1 MSQKAELPSLTGH
14 RTKTRKRDE
23 KKVNDPSGFRDSV
36 IEGLARAGVGGV
48 DLEDLEVQVDLDAVY
63 KFLDTAGNKL
73 DYRRYGEVLLEILI
87 AGGLLAP
94 GGSIQQDGEK
104 GMVQTRACIF
114 QDAVDLER
122 VKAWDQVFIKLMRRY
137 KYLEKML
144 SEEMRKILVYLRG
157 FSQEHRARLAQV
169 TALWVASGLILPNT
183 LVVII
188 NEHQV
193 KDSVALDFMLEV
205 LSVVKTEK
213 GSSAVLTLLKRSGL
227 DLMLDQLFP
236 ANKRTPENIKNS
248 FISAGQPDIVTYL
261 AGLENA
267 GAKKDI
273 QRSLRI
279 SISDEKPT
287 KEIIMDLKES
297 VKKNGLLEQEAVA
310 MIWSAVMSACE
321 WNKKEDLVHEQALKH
336 LKNYISLFS
345 AFTSSAKS
353 EMVLC
358 NKIQEY
364 CYDNQNFLKCF
375 NKIVLLF
382 YKTEVL
388 SEEVILKW
396 YKDGHVPKGWT
407 VFMEQMKKFI
417 DWLEQAESGLKR
429 QAGGVPLSS
438 LMSCLSPHSTTHPW
452 LQEFGSWMP
461 AGTLYSLELLTDM
474 GCSDDTKVVGVLDAL
489 VKVCGEGGHS
499 DDLSRLLERLVKRL
513 LGRSNIHEKGILAL
527 AEVWHLARRG
537 FNVVDTEVLA
547 KILEFCVETFVAELE
562 ALVMET
568 MEVKVTQ
575 VLNPVSTTKPPPY
588 LENLLLVRT
597 ISRSQILF
605 AKSVEI
611 FATYLQTL
619 QWNSN
624 LVQFYQSFVSS
635 VISHAP
641 NPILLYPCNKQSLA
655 SLMLTH
661 RDMIK
666 FGKGTEVI
674 KVVQKMFDFKD
685 LDVKMVLL
693 QYPEFSKELFDI
705 NDQH

>member
-36 IEGLARAGVGGV
+36 IEGLARAGVGGLE
-48 DLEDLEVQVDLDAVY
+48 LEDPDTVVDLDAVY

-114 QDAVDLER
+114 GDAVDLER

-157 FSQEHRARLAQV
+157 FTEEHRTRLAQV

-193 KDSVALDFMLEV
+193 KDSVALDFMLDIF
-205 LSVVKTEK
+205 SVVKTEK

-227 DLMLDQLFP
+227 DGMLDQLFP
-236 ANKRTPENIKNS
+236 PNKRTAENMKNV
-248 FISAGQPDIVTYL
+248 FISADQPEIVTYL
-261 AGLENA
+261 LVME
-267 GAKKDI
+267 
-273 QRSLRI
+273 
-279 SISDEKPT
+279 
-287 KEIIMDLKES
+287 LKEA

-310 MIWSAVMSACE
+310 MIWSAVMSAVE
-321 WNKKEDLVHEQALKH
+321 WNKKEDLLQEQALKH

-358 NKIQEY
+358 NKVQEY

-407 VFMEQMKKFI
+407 VF
-417 DWLEQAESGLKR
+417 
-429 QAGGVPLSS
+429 
-438 LMSCLSPHSTTHPW
+438 
-452 LQEFGSWMP
+452 
-461 AGTLYSLELLTDM
+461 
-474 GCSDDTKVVGVLDAL
+474 
-489 VKVCGEGGHS
+489 
-499 DDLSRLLERLVKRL
+499 
-513 LGRSNIHEKGILAL
+513 
-527 AEVWHLARRG
+527 
-537 FNVVDTEVLA
+537 
-547 KILEFCVETFVAELE
+547 
-562 ALVMET
+562 
-568 MEVKVTQ
+568 
-575 VLNPVSTTKPPPY
+575 
-588 LENLLLVRT
+588 
-597 ISRSQILF
+597 
-605 AKSVEI
+605 
-611 FATYLQTL
+611 
-619 QWNSN
+619 
-624 LVQFYQSFVSS
+624 
-635 VISHAP
+635 
-641 NPILLYPCNKQSLA
+641 
-655 SLMLTH
+655 
-661 RDMIK
+661 
-666 FGKGTEVI
+666 
-674 KVVQKMFDFKD
+674 
-685 LDVKMVLL
+685 
-693 QYPEFSKELFDI
+693 
-705 NDQH
+705 

>member
-1 MSQKAELPSLTGH
+1 MGIVEPTLVENTSSALSQNYFIFLFFCMSQKVELPSLTGH

-23 KKVNDPSGFRDSV
+23 KKIYDPTGFRDFL
-36 IEGLARAGVGGV
+36 IEGLDQTGS
-48 DLEDLEVQVDLDAVY
+48 DLDQIF
-63 KFLDTAGNKL
+63 KFLDTSANKTDY
-73 DYRRYGEVLLEILI
+73 DYRRYGEPLLEILI

-94 GGSIQQDGEK
+94 GGSIAQDGDKVVSTECCVF
-104 GMVQTRACIF
+104 GNAT
-114 QDAVDLER
+114 DLEK

-144 SEEMRKILVYLRG
+144 ADEMKKIFVYLRG
-157 FSQEHRARLAQV
+157 FSEEHRLRLAQL
-169 TALWVASGLILPNT
+169 TALWAVSGFIPPNL

-358 NKIQEY
+358 NKVQEY

-417 DWLEQAESGLKR
+417 DWLEQAESE
-429 QAGGVPLSS
+429 S
-438 LMSCLSPHSTTHPW
+438 
-452 LQEFGSWMP
+452 E
-461 AGTLYSLELLTDM
+461 EE
-474 GCSDDTKVVGVLDAL
+474 SDED
-489 VKVCGEGGHS
+489 
-499 DDLSRLLERLVKRL
+499 
-513 LGRSNIHEKGILAL
+513 
-527 AEVWHLARRG
+527 
-537 FNVVDTEVLA
+537 
-547 KILEFCVETFVAELE
+547 
-562 ALVMET
+562 
-568 MEVKVTQ
+568 
-575 VLNPVSTTKPPPY
+575 
-588 LENLLLVRT
+588 
-597 ISRSQILF
+597 
-605 AKSVEI
+605 
-611 FATYLQTL
+611 
-619 QWNSN
+619 
-624 LVQFYQSFVSS
+624 
-635 VISHAP
+635 
-641 NPILLYPCNKQSLA
+641 
-655 SLMLTH
+655 
-661 RDMIK
+661 
-666 FGKGTEVI
+666 
-674 KVVQKMFDFKD
+674 
-685 LDVKMVLL
+685 
-693 QYPEFSKELFDI
+693 
-705 NDQH
+705 